1 MTLGL
6 PKSHFFLKLSQN
18 EKASEAS
25 GASEASERGD
35 ENKASLG
42 SITSTPAFRKKNW
55 KRSKNFFYFLRKKG
69 VDDHDEISFP

>member
-1 MTLGL
+1 MISLGL

-25 GASEASERGD
+25 GATKT
-35 ENKASLG
+35 KASLG

-55 KRSKNFFYFLRKKG
+55 KRSKNSFDFHKMICERKGLITTKF
-69 VDDHDEISFP
+69 HFPDQK

>member
-25 GASEASERGD
+25 ERGV

-55 KRSKNFFYFLRKKG
+55 KRSKNFFDFLRKKG

>member
-25 GASEASERGD
+25 ERAGRAKRAGRRKQSIFGFNHIDPRIQEEKLEEIKKLFRFFAKERG
-35 ENKASLG
+35 
-42 SITSTPAFRKKNW
+42 
-55 KRSKNFFYFLRKKG
+55 
-69 VDDHDEISFP
+69 